1 MAAKPKSQMLSRKI
15 EELNE
20 CSDAIDRLQKE
31 EKELRTKINDDKEMK
46 DADFEMLT
54 GVTAALKKL
63 KEEKKRLL
71 LAL

>member
-1 MAAKPKSQMLSRKI
+1 MAAKSKSPTLSQTI
-15 EELNE
+15 EELNA
-20 CSDAIDRLQKE
+20 CSAAIDRLQKE
-31 EKELRTKINDDKEMK
+31 EKELRTKINEDKEMK

-63 KEEKKRLL
+63 KDEKKRLL

>member
-1 MAAKPKSQMLSRKI
+1 
-15 EELNE
+15 
-20 CSDAIDRLQKE
+20 
-31 EKELRTKINDDKEMK
+31 MK